1 VRPCLRACQP
11 AVSPE
16 AKAAAQ
22 DAKNKG
28 NAAFSA
34 GQFADAAAHFTA
46 AIAADASDHI
56 FFSNRRC
63 GAGAGWRARDARARR
78 RRGKVGARQ
87 RPTLRARHM
96 HLAQS
101 WRRPPLLACPHLRG
115 CGRCG

>member
-1 VRPCLRACQP
+1 VRRVCHLVCAPPQP

-34 GQFADAAAHFTA
+34 GQFAEAATHFTA

-63 GAGAGWRARDARARR
+63 AARAALAIARRAARRWRNCRAGAMPHPGMH
-78 RRGKVGARQ
+78 RGNLGGGCWPSA
-87 RPTLRARHM
+87 LRCAA
-96 HLAQS
+96 LA
-101 WRRPPLLACPHLRG
+101 
-115 CGRCG
+115 RCG